1 MRVWRLITH
10 HADKD
15 HALFWAKQN
24 SRIAIGWGKIGD
36 IREKGYKS
44 ADEITSVIR
53 IEYPGLDNS
62 HLGGSSL
69 WDFYSHVGLGDL
81 VVLSASKPRVLVVE
95 VAGEYEWADESPFE
109 GDYQHQRRVIVR
121 RDLSPDDIWN
131 KAGGQA
137 AGQNPHGTLIRCER
151 ELNDEDI

>member
-15 HALFWAKQN
+15 HALFWTKQN
-24 SRIAIGWGKIGD
+24 SRIAIGWGAIGD

-69 WDFYSHVGLGDL
+69 GDFYSHMGLGDL
-81 VVLSASKPRVLVVE
+81 VVISASKPRVLVVE
-95 VAGEYEWADESPFE
+95 VEGEYEWADESPFE

-137 AGQNPHGTLIRCER
+137 AGQNPYGTLIRCER